1 MVFSGVTVGIA
12 NMFPTKDWNCTHK
25 FFTTAYYWKRWII
38 VSFSLVQNGHKVEL
52 TFLKIIAYFNVECYG
67 VLCIE
72 IHLPWNPLLQSLV
85 VDIYNFYQNQIF
97 ETILQ
102 SASMI

>member
-1 MVFSGVTVGIA
+1 MI
-12 NMFPTKDWNCTHK
+12 NNCIILTP
-25 FFTTAYYWKRWII
+25 I

-52 TFLKIIAYFNVECYG
+52 TFLKIIVYFNVECYG

-72 IHLPWNPLLQSLV
+72 IHLPWNPLLESLV

-97 ETILQ
+97 ETIFQ
-102 SASMI
+102 SASMIYALAKQKRHA